1 MHSHDEEV
9 PRSRSRSR
17 GVAFTTMSK
26 GSIVPD
32 MERLHL
38 VAKAPPVV
46 PKRRPM
52 ATHREIRQPRTGAFS
67 KARVLWDE
75 ALRKTFVER
84 WGAPPWVVGCKEPAT
99 SPPSRLLPADS
110 QAAKPQFETTPELS
124 TLPLATLSAY
134 ELGLIKALCKLPLP
148 IDPRGS
154 TSTEFRSRTAASST
168 RHTMD
173 RHLCGLESCAALE
186 EPAIHRTQQRHPRHH
201 GGGAAGYTS
210 SSIQET
216 L

>member
-9 PRSRSRSR
+9 PRSRSLSR

-46 PKRRPM
+46 QREAPLLDPPPSPM
-52 ATHREIRQPRTGAFS
+52 ATHREIRQPCTGAVS
-67 KARVLWDE
+67 KARVQRDE
-75 ALRKTFVER
+75 SLRKAFVER
-84 WGAPPWVVGCKEPAT
+84 WGAPPWVVGCKEPTTA
-99 SPPSRLLPADS
+99 PPSRLLPADS

-124 TLPLATLSAY
+124 TLPLATLFAY
-134 ELGLIKALCKLPLP
+134 ELGLIKAPCKLPLP

-154 TSTEFRSRTAASST
+154 PHSILDGPK
-168 RHTMD
+168 M
-173 RHLCGLESCAALE
+173 
-186 EPAIHRTQQRHPRHH
+186 PR
-201 GGGAAGYTS
+201 
-210 SSIQET
+210 QWV
-216 L
+216 